1 MYDNFDIVSI
11 IRKDPWCYP
20 FRMNKGTETKGPSPC
35 LCPMFV
41 PCFIEQVDRNKRT
54 VPMFEAAL
62 YFRGNVRKYTIFE
75 GKRWIWVKQ

>member
-1 MYDNFDIVSI
+1 
-11 IRKDPWCYP
+11 
-20 FRMNKGTETKGPSPC
+20 
-35 LCPMFV
+35 MFV

-54 VPMFEAAL
+54 VPMSEAAL